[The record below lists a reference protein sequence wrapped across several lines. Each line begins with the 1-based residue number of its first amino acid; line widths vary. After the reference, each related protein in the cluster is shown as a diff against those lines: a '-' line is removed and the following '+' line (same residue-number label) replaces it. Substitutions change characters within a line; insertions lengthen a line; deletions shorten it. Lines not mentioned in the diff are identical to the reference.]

1 MAQFPNASSHW
12 VWPLVVLVAAPVVAV
27 ILHTLLA
34 ALATRLTRLTHT
46 TIDKSIVDHARRP
59 TRVIFPLAALLLVL
73 PGLPLPPGAE
83 DIVRHTLGVALIAAT
98 AWLLMALF
106 SVVDDLVAERFPID
120 VADNLRARSVLT
132 QIRVLRRVAIVI
144 VTTITMAI
152 ILMTF
157 PTIRHIGDSILASAG
172 LAGLIIGLAAR
183 PTLTNLIA
191 GVQLVLTEP
200 IRIDDV
206 VIVEGEWG
214 RIEEI
219 RTTYVVVRIWDLRR
233 LVVPLSYFIEHP
245 FQNWT
250 RTSAEIVGSVF
261 VFADYRVP
269 VEELRQEVHRIL
281 QTTDLWDGRV
291 WNVQVTDATEHAV
304 QIRALMSS
312 ADSSKS
318 WDLRC
323 LVREQLATYLQTHHP
338 ESLPR
343 VRAEVGVEDRRAAAA
358 RGVVAAA
365 AA

>member
-1 MAQFPNASSHW
+1 MAGTPQWAW
-12 VWPLVVLVAAPVVAV
+12 ALGILVAAP
-27 ILHTLLA
+27 
-34 ALATRLTRLTHT
+34 ALALIAHALLVKVALRLSRLTETSF
-46 TIDKSIVDHARRP
+46 DESIVRHARGPMRA
-59 TRVIFPLAALLLVL
+59 IFPLAAILFVL
-73 PGLPLPPGAE
+73 PGLGWTPAALEIA
-83 DIVRHTLGVALIAAT
+83 RHALGVVLIACA
-98 AWLLMALF
+98 AWLLIAML
-106 SVVDDLVAERFPID
+106 SVVDDLVAERFPMN

-132 QIRVLRRVAIVI
+132 QIRVLRRIAIVI
-144 VTTITMAI
+144 ITVVTTAI

-172 LAGLIIGLAAR
+172 LAGLVVGLAAR
-183 PTLTNLIA
+183 PTLANLIA

-233 LVVPLSYFIEHP
+233 LVVPISYFIEHP

-250 RTSAEIVGSVF
+250 RTSADILGSVF

-269 VEELRQEVHRIL
+269 VDDVREEVHRIL
-281 QTTDLWDGRV
+281 QTTDLWDGKV
-291 WNVQVTDATEHAV
+291 WNVQVTDAGEHTV
-304 QIRALMSS
+304 QLRALMSS

-323 LVREQLATYLQTHHP
+323 LVREQLVQFLQERYP
-338 ESLPR
+338 DSLPR
-343 VRAEVGVEDRRAAAA
+343 ARAEVSWPDRQAPPPIRQAS
-358 RGVVAAA
+358 
-365 AA
+365 